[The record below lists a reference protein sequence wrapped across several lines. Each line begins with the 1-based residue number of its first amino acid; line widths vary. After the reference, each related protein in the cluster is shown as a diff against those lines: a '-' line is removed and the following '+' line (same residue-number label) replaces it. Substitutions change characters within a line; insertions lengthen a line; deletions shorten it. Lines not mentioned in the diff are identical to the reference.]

1 MDKASIKKV
10 CVDDFALPKKFFYGT
25 VMVELESHRII
36 DMIPSREAIDVS
48 RWLAAFPNIQVIS
61 RDGTSTYSSAATD
74 SHPEAVQASEWFHL
88 IKGLS
93 ETINKYIIREFP
105 ASVEIPLAEAAS
117 DEMAALYNTANRS
130 LRIRFAHKKRKEG
143 LTVYDI
149 ALLLHSSPAT
159 IRKYLAI
166 PENEF
171 LVDRTTSWERQQLA
185 LQQKQQEAD
194 KARRLAREGHPI
206 EQISAMLHDTCKSIQ
221 NYWNSS
227 YRITDGHYNARIP
240 GKLAPMRKIS

>member
-1 MDKASIKKV
+1 MACSISKYPGHNQGWDIHLFVSGNGFASR
-10 CVDDFALPKKFFYGT
+10 G
-25 VMVELESHRII
+25 
-36 DMIPSREAIDVS
+36 
-48 RWLAAFPNIQVIS
+48 
-61 RDGTSTYSSAATD
+61 STG
-74 SHPEAVQASEWFHL
+74 Q
-88 IKGLS
+88 
-93 ETINKYIIREFP
+93 R
-105 ASVEIPLAEAAS
+105 
-117 DEMAALYNTANRS
+117 
-130 LRIRFAHKKRKEG
+130 
-143 LTVYDI
+143 TVYDI